1 MRERRLAKR
10 KKVAGQKGLSCTA
23 APCEIN
29 DVSATGASLTFD
41 YARVLPTKFKLRFL
55 EDDHEETAQVI
66 WRRGAVVGVSFYAR
80 SNLGRHPRVQ
90 RRTRRER

>member
-10 KKVAGQKGLSCTA
+10 KKVAGQKGLVLHGAVT

-55 EDDHEETAQVI
+55 ADNHEETAQVI
-66 WRRGAVVGVSFYAR
+66 WRRGAVVGVSFLRPLEFAR
-80 SNLGRHPRVQ
+80 DSAHPAATV
-90 RRTRRER
+90 